1 MDTRH
6 DAPAKQP
13 PAGGPLA
20 GQVAVITG
28 AGRGIGRAIAEA
40 YAAAG
45 AAVVLGARRTEELEV
60 TARSITAAGG
70 QVAWLACDVG
80 RDGDVS
86 ALVDLAVDRF
96 GHLDIAVANAGTLD
110 TFATVADSDPTDWAR
125 VIDVNLL
132 GVARLA
138 RSAIPHLRARG
149 GGKIVVVGSGAGRQP
164 MPRASAYSAS
174 KAGASMLVRS
184 LAAELRADHIAVD
197 ELIPGPVMT
206 ELASFIP
213 RDPVQRAGGA
223 FAGEWVKE
231 PADVAPMALFLA
243 TLPNHG
249 PTGQTFS
256 LMGRVS

>member
-1 MDTRH
+1 MNTSSDIH
-6 DAPAKQP
+6 AADQP
-13 PAGGPLA
+13 VGGPLE

-45 AAVVLGARRTEELEV
+45 ASVVLGARRTSELDAV
-60 TARSITAAGG
+60 AHAITEAGG
-70 QVAWLACDVG
+70 RAAWTPCDVSS
-80 RDGDVS
+80 DGDV
-86 ALVDLAVDRF
+86 AGLVGLAVDRF
-96 GHLDIAVANAGTLD
+96 GGLDIAIANAGTLD
-110 TFATVADSDPTDWAR
+110 TFAPLADSDPADWAR

-184 LAAELRADHIAVD
+184 LATELRADHIAVN

-243 TLPNHG
+243 SLPNHG

-256 LMGRVS
+256 MMGRVG

>member
-1 MDTRH
+1 MSD
-6 DAPAKQP
+6 QQ
-13 PAGGPLA
+13 LA
-20 GQVAVITG
+20 GKVAVITG

-45 AAVVLGARRTEELEV
+45 AAVVLGARRTAELAEAQAAV
-60 TARSITAAGG
+60 EAAGG
-70 QVAWLACDVG
+70 RAVWAECDVQ
-80 RDGDVS
+80 RDADVA
-86 ALVDLAVDRF
+86 ALVDLAVTTF
-96 GHLDIAVANAGTLD
+96 GGVDIAVANAGTLD
-110 TFATVADSDPTDWAR
+110 SFASLADSVPDDWAR

-138 RSAIPHLRARG
+138 RSAVPHLRSRG
-149 GGKIVVVGSGAGRQP
+149 GGKIIVVGSGAGRQP

-184 LAAELRADHIAVD
+184 LATELRADHIAVN

-231 PADVAPMALFLA
+231 PTDVAPMALFLA
-243 TLPNHG
+243 TLPDHG

-256 LMGRVS
+256 LMGRVG